1 MRFSGGNLSRTM
13 QTSHNLAYKSLQNAR
28 LLSVLCVFWK
38 IRTVS
43 VEIGRIDLAEPCL
56 PTLDRMFGKNIQK
69 QFFVQAEIKSHVNS
83 PLDARFTSSQT
94 FI

>member
-1 MRFSGGNLSRTM
+1 MHFSGENLLRTM
-13 QTSHNLAYKSLQNAR
+13 QTSHNLANKSLQNAR
-28 LLSVLCVFWK
+28 LLTFVCVFWK

-43 VEIGRIDLAEPCL
+43 VEVG
-56 PTLDRMFGKNIQK
+56 RMFGKIIQK
-69 QFFVQAEIKSHVNS
+69 QFFVQAEIKSQVNC